1 MRPNPE
7 RQIKKLQESVSWL
20 KGYYCISDE
29 VEWPTHSVQYNFN
42 CFLLITDDNNIIPAV
57 FCSGQRFWQAVDLMN
72 EQFAHNERPYWLIVT
87 SEISRK
93 EIEYFFVKSNVK
105 IVPLFLDPA
114 TEIEYNDLICDA
126 MMSRINKEPVY
137 RTTKYFLKH

>member
-20 KGYYCISDE
+20 KSYYCLSDK

-42 CFLLITDDNNIIPAV
+42 CFLLTTDDNNIIPAV
-57 FCSGQRFWQAVDLMN
+57 FCSGQQFWQAVNLLTN
-72 EQFAHNERPYWLIVT
+72 EQFVHNEQPCWLIVT

-93 EIEYFFVKSNVK
+93 EIEYFFLVKSNAK
-105 IVPLFLDPA
+105 IVPLFLDPT

-126 MMSRINKEPVY
+126 MMSRINKK
-137 RTTKYFLKH
+137 TSLQNN